1 MRVIVIGCGRVGSN
15 LASNLSMERHD
26 VVIIDSN
33 PQSFRRLSREF
44 SGRMLTGIGF
54 DRDILQK
61 ADIEGADALAA
72 TTDSDNVNIVSAVTA
87 KDVFHVPHV
96 VARIYDPTV
105 AQIYRREGI
114 PTVTPT
120 SWAASTMKTMITNPN
135 VTTLATL
142 GSGEVEF
149 VVLEVTKGLAGRS
162 LQEFVLPGE
171 SVVGAVVRRGQATL
185 PPLDS
190 RLEIEDQVYVTV
202 MVSAI
207 PKLEKMLSRA

>member
-1 MRVIVIGCGRVGSN
+1 MRVIIIGCGRVGSS
-15 LASNLSMERHD
+15 LASSLSMERHD
-26 VVIIDSN
+26 VVIIDNN
-33 PQSFRRLSREF
+33 PQSFRRLARDF
-44 SGRMLTGIGF
+44 NGRMLTGVGF
-54 DRDILQK
+54 DRDTLQE

-72 TTDSDNVNIVSAVTA
+72 TTDSDNVNIVVAVTA

-96 VARIYDPTV
+96 VARIYDSTV
-105 AQIYRREGI
+105 AQIYRHEGI

-120 SWAASTMKTMITNPN
+120 LWAASTMKTMITNPDLTA
-135 VTTLATL
+135 VATL

-149 VVLEVTKGLAGRS
+149 VAFEVTKALAGRP

-171 SVVGAVVRRGQATL
+171 SVVGAVVRRGQAAL
-185 PPLDS
+185 LPLDS

-202 MVSAI
+202 AVSAI

>member
-15 LASNLSMERHD
+15 LASILSIERHD
-26 VVIIDSN
+26 VVVIDNN

-44 SGRMLTGIGF
+44 NGRMLTGVGF

-61 ADIEGADALAA
+61 ADVEGANALAA

-120 SWAASTMKTMITNPN
+120 SWAANTMKTMVTNPGLTA
-135 VTTLATL
+135 VATL

-149 VVLEVTKGLAGRS
+149 VAFEVTKALAGRPV
-162 LQEFVLPGE
+162 QDFVLPGE
-171 SVVGAVVRRGQATL
+171 SLISTVVRRGQAML
-185 PPLDS
+185 VGPEA
-190 RLEIEDQVYVTV
+190 RLEIEDQVYITV
-202 MVSAI
+202 VVSAI
-207 PKLEKMLSRA
+207 PKLEKMLSR